1 MASPL
6 DNTQN
11 LFKIDQTSVDKPFYQ
26 LSMFVD
32 PESTVDV
39 DGISYFEKKNVS
51 VTTVKNLI
59 TGYLEQDQLSGIDL
73 PLTPFPTETELV
85 AYWTTLGLKWINSMT
100 SNLRK
105 YLDGSRLIISEG
117 GFIQPLQDGQTRPN
131 VSYLLVKQ
139 DDESG
144 NTQSTIV
151 LNDSDLYETDGVTEK
166 EFSYIYMKLIPGA
179 SKITSKTDLV
189 TKIDAWYSTVNSTF
203 ESEIA
208 NGAQEPVAGQ
218 RAIDAGNALSPGNP
232 KFWDVTAINNMSS
245 TFKNKSLPERMEQLG
260 FFHPDIRY
268 WNMINVISIESMF
281 EGSSFNNPLST
292 WDRLLPNVSSLSSGI
307 NVLLNMKK
315 AFASTTAFNQDLSN
329 WSTGSVLDMNSTFF
343 NARNF
348 NNGDPVLTSTK
359 PLTWNTSNVRDM
371 RGLFM
376 GDVQNG
382 VVNIFNQDISTWNTG
397 NVLNMNA
404 TFSGAIYFD
413 QDLSSWTMTNVQRTR
428 NMFYYASSFNNKG
441 NSAIGNWNFE
451 NLIDTS
457 NMFNAANSFNH
468 NIGKWNVKKVK
479 DFSNMFKDNTAFD
492 NGGSNII
499 DQWKIGN
506 SVPVIT
512 VLGSNPAT
520 VVVGSTYTDAGAT
533 VTDDSDNNVTVSTI
547 GTVDTN
553 TIGTYT
559 LAYISTNDSN
569 NTATATR
576 TVNVVSE

>member
-1 MASPL
+1 MTSPL
-6 DNTQN
+6 ENTQN
-11 LFKIDQTSVDKPFYQ
+11 IFKIDQTSVDKPFYQ

-32 PESTVDV
+32 PDNTVDV
-39 DGISYFEKKNVS
+39 DSITYLEKKEVS
-51 VTTVKNLI
+51 VTTVKNLV
-59 TGYLEQDQLSGIDL
+59 TGYLEQEQLSGIDL

-85 AYWTTLGLKWINSMT
+85 AYWRILGLKWINSMT
-100 SNLRK
+100 SNFRK

-117 GFIQPLQDGQTRPN
+117 GFIQPLQEGQSKPN

-151 LNDSDLYETDGVTEK
+151 VNDSDLYEDDGVTEK
-166 EFSYIYMKLIPGA
+166 KFSYIYMKLIPGA
-179 SKITSKTDLV
+179 SKITSKTDLA
-189 TKIDAWYSTVNSTF
+189 TKVDAWYATVNSTF

-208 NGAQEPVAGQ
+208 NGVQEPVAGQ
-218 RAIDAGNALSPGNP
+218 NAINAGNALSPGNP

-260 FFHPDIRY
+260 FSHADIRY
-268 WNMINVISIESMF
+268 WNMINVMTIESMF
-281 EGSSFNNPLST
+281 EGSSFNNPLNT
-292 WDRLLPNVSSLSSGI
+292 WDRLLPDISSLSSGI
-307 NVLLNMKK
+307 NVLINMKK

-329 WSTGSVLDMNSTFF
+329 WTTGSVLDMNSTFF
-343 NARNF
+343 NARKF
-348 NNGDPVLTSTK
+348 NNGDPVLTTTK
-359 PLTWNTSNVRDM
+359 PLTWDTSNVRDM

-428 NMFYYASSFNNKG
+428 NMFYYASSFNNNG
-441 NSAIGNWNFE
+441 NSAIGNWNFG
-451 NLIDTS
+451 NLLDTS

-492 NGGSNII
+492 NGGSNVI
-499 DQWKIGN
+499 DEWKIGN

-520 VVVGSTYTDAGAT
+520 VIVGSTYTDAGAT
-533 VTDDSDNNVTVSTI
+533 VTDDSDKNVTVSTV

>member
-1 MASPL
+1 MTSPL
-6 DNTQN
+6 ENTQN
-11 LFKIDQTSVDKPFYQ
+11 IFKIDQTSVDKPFYQ

-32 PESTVDV
+32 PENTVDV
-39 DGISYFEKKNVS
+39 DSITYLEKKEVS
-51 VTTVKNLI
+51 VTTVKNLV
-59 TGYLEQDQLSGIDL
+59 TGYLEQEQLSGIDL
-73 PLTPFPTETELV
+73 PLTPFPTEAELV

-100 SNLRK
+100 SNFRK

-117 GFIQPLQDGQTRPN
+117 GFIQPLQEGQSKPN

-151 LNDSDLYETDGVTEK
+151 VNDSDLYEDDGVTEK
-166 EFSYIYMKLIPGA
+166 KFSYIYMKLIPGA
-179 SKITSKTDLV
+179 SKITSKTDLA
-189 TKIDAWYSTVNSTF
+189 TKVDAWYATVNSTF
-203 ESEIA
+203 ESEIE
-208 NGAQEPVAGQ
+208 NGVQEPVAGQ
-218 RAIDAGNALSPGNP
+218 NAINAGNALSPGNP

-245 TFKNKSLPERMEQLG
+245 IFKNKSLPERMEQLG
-260 FFHPDIRY
+260 FFHADIRY
-268 WNMINVISIESMF
+268 WNMINVITIESMF
-281 EGSSFNNPLST
+281 EGSSFNNPLNT
-292 WDRLLPNVSSLSSGI
+292 WDRLLPDISSLSSGI

-329 WSTGSVLDMNSTFF
+329 WKTGSVLDMNSTFF
-343 NARNF
+343 NARAF
-348 NNGDPVLTSTK
+348 NNGDPVLISTK
-359 PLTWNTSNVRDM
+359 PLPWDTSNVRDM

-428 NMFYYASSFNNKG
+428 NMFFFASSFNNNG

-492 NGGSNII
+492 NGGSNLI
-499 DQWKIGN
+499 DEWKIGN

-512 VLGSNPAT
+512 VLGANPAT
-520 VVVGSTYTDAGAT
+520 VIVGSSYTDAGAT
-533 VTDDSDNNVTVSTI
+533 VTDDSDKNVTVSTV

-559 LAYISTNDSN
+559 LTYISTNDSN
-569 NTATATR
+569 NTSTATR